1 MSSSDS
7 KDKKLAGSDEE
18 RMIMKKDEEEEE
30 GGKVNMSFFDKS
42 IDESEME
49 HSMEKPMMSDDGK
62 KMMSDS
68 DDMKSHEKPV
78 LTKVNNKS
86 FMEIEVKRDKM
97 RWLYMSELGAIFGEE
112 KHSREGFMK
121 LFSTRVSSNLFINQQ
136 SCKTYN

>member
-1 MSSSDS
+1 MMSSSDS
-7 KDKKLAGSDEE
+7 KDKKMDEE
-18 RMIMKKDEEEEE
+18 RMITKKDEEE

-49 HSMEKPMMSDDGK
+49 HSMEKS
-62 KMMSDS
+62 SDS
-68 DDMKSHEKPV
+68 AMKGDSDEMKNHEKPV

-121 LFSTRVSSNLFINQQ
+121 LFSIRVSKF
-136 SCKTYN
+136 